1 MNEKFKDCPRC
12 GKKILIDKTICSFC
26 GNVVKEKQVDKDV
39 ITSTKKGN
47 PCPICARPPE
57 NQSACPNC
65 GIQGICSSHLYTF
78 FADKNNSPK
87 GCLKCGP
94 RCAICGVQTTLMSV
108 KGRAVCSIC
117 AERLGSSGF
126 LHKEQQRKT
135 AEMMRAVITTLFT
148 FIGLAL
154 GIYLGMKPEIQK
166 MIAAAVKQ
174 PALKGII
181 VVVVT
186 GFTGLITGSFIAS
199 IITSFIKVPE
209 AE

>member
-26 GNVVKEKQVDKDV
+26 GSVVKEKQIEKDV
-39 ITSTKKGN
+39 IAGDRKGD

-57 NQSACPNC
+57 GTTFCPNC
-65 GIQGICSSHLYTF
+65 GLKGICSHHLYTF
-78 FADKNNSPK
+78 FSDKKNSPK

-108 KGRAVCSIC
+108 KGRAVCSTC
-117 AERLGSSGF
+117 SERLGSSGF

-135 AEMMRAVITTLFT
+135 AEVMKAVITTLFT
-148 FIGLAL
+148 IIGLGM

-166 MIAAAVKQ
+166 MILVAIKQ
-174 PALKGII
+174 PKFNKMII
-181 VVVVT
+181 TVVSS
-186 GFTGLITGSFIAS
+186 FTGLIAGSLLAS
-199 IITSFIKVPE
+199 IINSFIKEPE
-209 AE
+209 